1 MIQVKT
7 LPCGARLVTEKLPEF
22 RSASIGIWVGAG
34 AVKEA
39 SDRKG
44 ISHFIEH
51 MCFKGTEK
59 RNFLQ
64 LAKEADDLG
73 AALNAFTDK
82 EATCYHIKALTD
94 VFPQA
99 VDILLDMVCFSKND
113 AAEIRKEKRVVT
125 EEIAMVEDTPDDIIV
140 DILMEKVFR
149 GTPLQYPVLGSR
161 RTVRVITREDVLAY
175 RKKWYT
181 AGNIVVAAVGNFDD
195 SALEEQLEAQL
206 SMLPSKS
213 PEIADYK
220 PSEGCRYGYRTQ
232 DINQTHI
239 AIGLPTV
246 SMGSG
251 EYYAQAIAC
260 DILGGSMSSRLFQ
273 NIREQ
278 KGLAY
283 SVFSSTLSYAQD
295 GMFMIYAGITPGK
308 EVDAVTGIAGE
319 LAGLK
324 RDGISKEETEIVKQR
339 LKSGYIFSLESM
351 NSRMY
356 RLGRNLLLLD
366 KVYSQEDTMAEIDA
380 VTADQVNAFLDRI
393 CDIGKYSGVAISSKR
408 IDMKRLMNG

>member
-39 SDRKG
+39 AHQNG
-44 ISHFIEH
+44 ISHFIDH

-59 RNFLQ
+59 RSFLQ

-99 VDILLDMVCFSKND
+99 VDILLDMVCHSKND
-113 AAEIRKEKRVVT
+113 AKEIRKEKRVVT

-140 DILMEKVFR
+140 DLLMDKVFR
-149 GTPLQYPVLGSR
+149 GTPLQRPVLGSR
-161 RTVRVITREDVLAY
+161 QTVRTITRDDVLAY
-175 RKKWYT
+175 RGAWYT

-206 SMLPSKS
+206 SELPAKS
-213 PEIADYK
+213 PEIDDFA

-246 SMGSG
+246 SMGSD

-260 DILGGSMSSRLFQ
+260 DVLGGSMSSRLFQ
-273 NIREQ
+273 SIREQ

-283 SVFSSTLSYAQD
+283 SVFSSTLSYARS

-308 EVDAVTGIAGE
+308 EADAVTGIVDE

-324 RDGISKEETEIVKQR
+324 RDGISEEETEIVKQR

-380 VTADQVNAFLDRI
+380 VTADQVNAFLERI
-393 CDIGKYSGVAISSKR
+393 CEIGRYSGVAISKEKV
-408 IDMKRLMNG
+408 DVKRLMKG

>member
-7 LPCGARLVTEKLPEF
+7 LPCGARLVTEKLPDF
-22 RSASIGIWVGAG
+22 QSASIGIWVGAG
-34 AVKEA
+34 AAREKAEQN
-39 SDRKG
+39 G

-59 RNFLQ
+59 RSFLQ

-82 EATCYHIKALTD
+82 EATCYHVKALTG
-94 VFPQA
+94 VFPLA
-99 VDILLDMVCFSKND
+99 VDILLDMVCGSKND
-113 AAEIRKEKRVVT
+113 ASEIRKEKRVVT

-140 DILMEKVFR
+140 DILMDKVFR
-149 GTPLQYPVLGSR
+149 GTPLQYAVLGSR
-161 RTVRVITREDVLAY
+161 KTVRAITREDVLTY
-175 RKKWYT
+175 RDTWYT

-195 SALEEQLEAQL
+195 RALEEQLEAQF
-206 SMLPSKS
+206 SKLPTKS
-213 PEIADYK
+213 PEIEGFE
-220 PSEGCRYGYRTQ
+220 PSAACRYGYRTQ

-246 SMGSG
+246 SMGS
-251 EYYAQAIAC
+251 EDYYAQAIAC
-260 DILGGSMSSRLFQ
+260 DVLGGSMSSRLFQ

-283 SVFSSTLSYAQD
+283 SVFSSALSYAGA

-308 EVDAVTGIAGE
+308 EADAVSGIADE

-339 LKSGYIFSLESM
+339 MKSGYIFSLESM

-380 VTADQVNAFLDRI
+380 VSADQVNAFLDRI
-393 CDIGKYSGVAISSKR
+393 CDISKYSGVAISGSR
-408 IDMKRLMNG
+408 IDMKRLIQG

>member
-1 MIQVKT
+1 MIEQKT
-7 LPCGARLVTEKLPEF
+7 LPCGVRLVTEKIPGS

-34 AVKEA
+34 AVRETA
-39 SDRKG
+39 EQNG

-64 LAKEADDLG
+64 LAKEADDIG

-99 VDILLDMVCFSKND
+99 VDLLLDMVCCSKND
-113 AAEIRKEKRVVT
+113 ASEIRKEKRVVT

-140 DILMEKVFR
+140 DVLMDKIFH
-149 GTPLQYPVLGSR
+149 GTPLQYSVLGLR
-161 RTVRVITREDVLAY
+161 RTVRGITREDVMAY
-175 RKKWYT
+175 RNTWYT
-181 AGNIVVAAVGNFDD
+181 CGNIVVAAVGNFDEK
-195 SALEEQLEAQL
+195 ALEEQLEAQL
-206 SMLPSKS
+206 SVLPAKS
-213 PEIADYK
+213 PQTAGFE
-220 PSEGCRYGYRTQ
+220 PSAACRFGYRTQ
-232 DINQTHI
+232 DINQSHI

-246 SMGSG
+246 SMGSD
-251 EYYAQAIAC
+251 EYYAQAICC
-260 DILGGSMSSRLFQ
+260 DVLGGSMSSRLFQ

-283 SVFSSTLSYAQD
+283 SVFSSTLSYAD
-295 GMFMIYAGITPGK
+295 AGMFMIYAGVTPGK
-308 EVDAVTGIAGE
+308 EADTVHAVADE

-324 RDGISKEETEIVKQR
+324 REGISKEETEIVKRR

-356 RLGRNLLLLD
+356 RLGRNLLLLNKIYTQD
-366 KVYSQEDTMAEIDA
+366 ETMAEIDA

-393 CDIGKYSGVAISSKR
+393 CAIDRYSGVAISGKK
-408 IDMKRLMNG
+408 IDMKRLLQG

>member
-1 MIQVKT
+1 MIQVKK

-140 DILMEKVFR
+140 DILMEKVFL

>member
-39 SDRKG
+39 SDRNG

-140 DILMEKVFR
+140 DILMEKVFL

>member
-39 SDRKG
+39 SDRNG

-99 VDILLDMVCFSKND
+99 VDILLDMVCCSKND

-140 DILMEKVFR
+140 DILMEKVFL

-213 PEIADYK
+213 PEIADFK

-308 EVDAVTGIAGE
+308 EEDAVAGIADE

-324 RDGISKEETEIVKQR
+324 RDGISKEETDIVKQR

-408 IDMKRLMNG
+408 IDMKRLMNV